1 MIKPT
6 DQRANRRA
14 TAICPAGMG
23 RPWEFED
30 KVPSGRRLA
39 RYGRTQK
46 KVNWKWKH
54 APTGSKLIVTS
65 MRWSFGHELRLLYVC
80 EQYIYN
86 ICVRVSRSNSRSSQ
100 KVRLHSVHVLP
111 AMSLS
116 RRAKANKQNHRK
128 FVLSASRKI
137 IVVPF
142 VRLYNFQYFHTLF
155 STYSTCF
162 FLSPV
167 AVVVVIVIVC
177 RAGAV

>member
-1 MIKPT
+1 M
-6 DQRANRRA
+6 
-14 TAICPAGMG
+14 C
-23 RPWEFED
+23 
-30 KVPSGRRLA
+30 
-39 RYGRTQK
+39 
-46 KVNWKWKH
+46 
-54 APTGSKLIVTS
+54 
-65 MRWSFGHELRLLYVC
+65 
-80 EQYIYN
+80 
-86 ICVRVSRSNSRSSQ
+86 VSRSHSRSSQ
-100 KVRLHSVHVLP
+100 KVSLHSVHVLP

>member
-23 RPWEFED
+23 RPWEF
-30 KVPSGRRLA
+30 KT
-39 RYGRTQK
+39 RYHQVDDWPGMAEHKK
-46 KVNWKWKH
+46 KVKWKWKH

-65 MRWSFGHELRLLYVC
+65 MRCSFGHELRLLYVC

-86 ICVRVSRSNSRSSQ
+86 ICVRVSRSHSRSSQ

-167 AVVVVIVIVC
+167 AVVVIVC